1 LNQAITRMLEAVEN
15 DPGAMTLI
23 YATAREME
31 KNTDIAREI
40 AHTGRTVD
48 ALLRAVR
55 EANDN
60 ND

>member
-1 LNQAITRMLEAVEN
+1 MLEAVEN